1 MTINEHIINLL
12 YSYDC
17 VIIPGFGGF
26 VARYFPAEIQEGTYM
41 FRPPSKRIS
50 FNARLKE
57 NDGLVAHYISQ
68 KEGISYQEA
77 LQMLEITVR
86 SWNRILESGNK
97 IILEGIGKIYTDS
110 EGNLQFTP
118 ALEANFL
125 TSSYGFSMFRSP
137 AITTESIIAQSIRR
151 QAEAEGRILE
161 SRNAGYFLSNF
172 INSVKVASVV
182 VVVGSIFYIAIENT
196 KMFKRSN
203 TDSFSYIG
211 FTAVD
216 SIVSASENPDYQHSS
231 QQEGSESTQKSEMTQ
246 LTDIEEPHQHPE
258 STRPLVT
265 NTPTEIS
272 PAEPSLTYTPNISAE
287 KATDSKEV
295 VRISA
300 GAFSIE
306 ANAQNRLRELSA
318 HNFSGSVETSGK
330 LYRVVV
336 LCDKKEADL
345 MLQKVRETVAQDAF
359 ILK

>member
-125 TSSYGFSMFRSP
+125 TSSYGLAMFRSP
-137 AITTESIIAQSIRR
+137 AITSESLIAQSIRR
-151 QAEAEGRILE
+151 QAEAEGKVME
-161 SRNAGYFLSNF
+161 SPNAGYFLSNVF
-172 INSVKVASVV
+172 HTVKVASVV
-182 VVVGSIFYIAIENT
+182 VVVGSIFYLAIENT
-196 KMFKRSN
+196 QMFKRSK

-211 FTAVD
+211 FTVTD
-216 SIVSASENPDYQHSS
+216 SVASTSEDLKEEFKVSEPESTKTTETAQPTEKRTLEEKNEYISSAETPSLKEVKSAENPDLSMTSS
-231 QQEGSESTQKSEMTQ
+231 AVE
-246 LTDIEEPHQHPE
+246 
-258 STRPLVT
+258 VT
-265 NTPTEIS
+265 EVREIVK
-272 PAEPSLTYTPNISAE
+272 IS
-287 KATDSKEV
+287 V
-295 VRISA
+295 
-300 GAFSIE
+300 GAFSVE
-306 ANAQNRLRELSA
+306 ANAQNRLKELAA
-318 HNFSGSVETSGK
+318 HNINGAIEPSGK

-336 LCDKKEADL
+336 ACEKKEADV
-345 MLQKVRETVAQDAF
+345 MLQMIKKTVAQDAF
-359 ILK
+359 VLK

>member
-97 IILEGIGKIYTDS
+97 IHLEGIGKIYTDS

-125 TSSYGFSMFRSP
+125 TSSYGLAMFRSP
-137 AITTESIIAQSIRR
+137 AITTESLIAQSIRR
-151 QAEAEGRILE
+151 QAEAEGKVLE
-161 SRNAGYFLSNF
+161 SRNAGYFLSNVF
-172 INSVKVASVV
+172 NTVKVASVV
-182 VVVGSIFYIAIENT
+182 VVVGSIFYLAIENT
-196 KMFKRSN
+196 QMFKRSK

-211 FTAVD
+211 FTVND
-216 SIVSASENPDYQHSS
+216 SIAPTSEDLKDNFNIS
-231 QQEGSESTQKSEMTQ
+231 ESESTEFNEPARQIETKSQEQK
-246 LTDIEEPHQHPE
+246 IENFSSVEIL
-258 STRPLVT
+258 PLKEVR
-265 NTPTEIS
+265 
-272 PAEPSLTYTPNISAE
+272 SAE
-287 KATDSKEV
+287 NSSYNGTSTAEKVSEV
-295 VRISA
+295 REIVKISV
-300 GAFSIE
+300 GAFGVE
-306 ANAQNRLRELSA
+306 ANAQNRLRELA
-318 HNFSGSVETSGK
+318 NHNINGFIEPTGK

-336 LCDKKEADL
+336 ACEKKEADV
-345 MLQKVRETVAQDAF
+345 MLQKIKEMVAQDAF
-359 ILK
+359 VLK